1 MIDNLVRLFAKLPT
15 VGSRSARRF
24 VLHLLQNKEELML
37 PLAQSLIDTA
47 NSISNCKICG
57 NLDSKNPCSICSN
70 PKRNQSSIC
79 VVEDI
84 ADLWAIERSGVYNG
98 TYHILGGTLSVL
110 EGMGPE
116 EINIPELIERA
127 KEADEIIIATNATV
141 EGQTTAHYIMEEL
154 QDFSVKIT
162 RLAQGM
168 PIGAELDYMD
178 EGTLSTAFKF
188 RK

>member
-1 MIDNLVRLFAKLPT
+1 MIEELVRLFSKFPS
-15 VGSRSARRF
+15 VGRRSARRF

-37 PLAQSLIDTA
+37 PLAESLIKTA

-57 NLDSKNPCSICSN
+57 NLDSKNPCSICIN
-70 PKRNQSSIC
+70 PKRNKLSIC

-84 ADLWAIERSGVYNG
+84 ADLWAIERSGIYNG
-98 TYHILGGTLSVL
+98 LYHTLGGTLSVL
-110 EGMGPE
+110 EGRGPE
-116 EINIPELIERA
+116 DINIPELIERA
-127 KEADEIIIATNATV
+127 KEVDEIIIATNATV
-141 EGQTTAHYIMEEL
+141 EGQTTAHYIIEEL
-154 QDFSVKIT
+154 GCNVKIT

-188 RK
+188 RS